1 MLHFVTVS
9 LKQRETMKENT
20 IKKQNVTERTT
31 SHSSHSDT
39 VLETGYE
46 SNFSYPWRYMS
57 AGLLVLAIISIL
69 SVSLGSVRIP
79 TISVLEILFDKVFFF
94 ENHYTWPSSWE
105 TIIWDLRLPRIILA
119 GTVGMALSI
128 AGASYQGLFRNPLA
142 DPYLIGVASGAG
154 LGATV
159 VMLSGI
165 PIYILGINLLPIS
178 AFAGGILAITSAY
191 LIAKQYDRIPL
202 TGLILA
208 GVAIASFCSASTSLI
223 MLKSNPELRPILSW
237 LLGGF
242 INAQWKNTAII
253 LPYIVPSVAL
263 ILIHGRILNLLHL
276 EEEQA
281 KQLGVHVERTKLVLI
296 LSSTLA
302 TAAAVSFCGLIGFV
316 GLVSPHLVR
325 LIWGNDYRFLL
336 PMSGI
341 VGATFLIAA
350 DLIARTIINPTEIP
364 VGLITAFVGA
374 PFFLYLLK
382 RNRRISI

>member
-1 MLHFVTVS
+1 VHH
-9 LKQRETMKENT
+9 Q
-20 IKKQNVTERTT
+20 
-31 SHSSHSDT
+31 
-39 VLETGYE
+39 
-46 SNFSYPWRYMS
+46 
-57 AGLLVLAIISIL
+57 
-69 SVSLGSVRIP
+69 
-79 TISVLEILFDKVFFF
+79 
-94 ENHYTWPSSWE
+94 
-105 TIIWDLRLPRIILA
+105 
-119 GTVGMALSI
+119 I
-128 AGASYQGLFRNPLA
+128 AR
-142 DPYLIGVASGAG
+142 
-154 LGATV
+154 
-159 VMLSGI
+159 
-165 PIYILGINLLPIS
+165 
-178 AFAGGILAITSAY
+178 
-191 LIAKQYDRIPL
+191 QYDRIPL

-208 GVAIASFCSASTSLI
+208 GVAIASFCSASMSLI
-223 MLKSNPELRPILSW
+223 MLKSSPELRPILSW

-253 LPYIVPSVAL
+253 LPYVIPSVAL

-281 KQLGVHVERTKLVLI
+281 KQLGVHVERTKLILI

-325 LIWGNDYRFLL
+325 LVWGNDYRFLL

-341 VGATFLIAA
+341 VGATFLISA
-350 DLIARTIINPTEIP
+350 DLLARTLISPTEIP